1 MGTDIHAYVINRKT
15 GEYTQ
20 ILGGFRNSNF
30 FNTLQGNC
38 DSNVIYAE
46 LPYGANRYS
55 FGDLPKAIQD
65 KYREVGGY
73 GLNIME
79 VSDYIRWF
87 DNTKPH
93 LDAGWC
99 TKREE
104 WEYKTRDIIP
114 ELSYCLSRDDV
125 IEDMSF
131 IEVVD
136 SNSPWLTLSCE
147 IEDVVDNAKHDHAYV
162 FCYFFD
168 C

>member
-20 ILGGFRNSNF
+20 VLGGGFRNYDF
-30 FNTLQGNC
+30 FNLLQGNC

-46 LPYGANRYS
+46 LPYGADRYS

-65 KYREVGGY
+65 KYREVSGY
-73 GLNIME
+73 GLNIMG
-79 VSDYIRWF
+79 VSDYIRWL
-87 DNTKPH
+87 DNTKPY

-104 WEYKTRDIIP
+104 WEYKTRNIIP
-114 ELSYCLSRDDV
+114 ELSYFLSRDDV
-125 IEDMSF
+125 VEDMSF
-131 IEVVD
+131 IEVMD
-136 SNSPWLTLSCE
+136 SDSPWLLLRDE
-147 IEDVVDNAKHDHAYV
+147 IENAVNDADHNYV

-168 C
+168 N